1 MLDFHVEC
9 IPNQPGKYLITFKV
23 QNLGASP
30 VNSLFLLRE
39 PPFNPNQSIVPNFF
53 SFPAI
58 NPGGISPVLQAVI
71 SGLTPGQPFCFK
83 YLFTLCDNCCAERK
97 CFIPPV
103 CPPGGVMGVPCA
115 PGETC
120 YANCDG
126 STVAPVL
133 NVNDFICF
141 QTKFAEQDPCAN
153 CDGSTVPPVLNVN
166 DFICFVNKFGNGCP

>member
-1 MLDFHVEC
+1 
-9 IPNQPGKYLITFKV
+9 
-23 QNLGASP
+23 
-30 VNSLFLLRE
+30 
-39 PPFNPNQSIVPNFF
+39 
-53 SFPAI
+53 
-58 NPGGISPVLQAVI
+58 
-71 SGLTPGQPFCFK
+71 
-83 YLFTLCDNCCAERK
+83 
-97 CFIPPV
+97 
-103 CPPGGVMGVPCA
+103 MGVPCA